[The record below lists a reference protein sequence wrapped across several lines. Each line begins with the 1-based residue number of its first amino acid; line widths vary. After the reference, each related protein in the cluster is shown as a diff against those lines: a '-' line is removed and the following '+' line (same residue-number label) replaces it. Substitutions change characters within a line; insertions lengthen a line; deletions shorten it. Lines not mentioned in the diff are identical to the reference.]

1 MEYFGKNKFL
11 EELKEFIEN
20 KKNKIKIVAVPVL
33 VSSAPFMLI
42 ILFSLRSVCVFAL
55 PRLLLFY
62 FFG

>member
-33 VSSAPFMLI
+33 VIAAV
-42 ILFSLRSVCVFAL
+42 LFFLA
-55 PRLLLFY
+55 
-62 FFG
+62 

>member
-33 VSSAPFMLI
+33 VIAAV
-42 ILFSLRSVCVFAL
+42 LFFWLNSGSDEIKIDE
-55 PRLLLFY
+55 
-62 FFG
+62 GNS